1 MESLSIWLTSL
12 SSSDVFVLN
21 VAVLLGL
28 LLGKITIKRVSL
40 GISGVL
46 FSSLVMGMWF
56 RGATSGFFEW
66 NLILFVVSVGLLS
79 SEDFFVVMKKY
90 GIRFVI
96 LGIVVTFVGAFTTS
110 VLAFVFSKNIDPFL
124 VAGTYT
130 GALTSSPG
138 LAAALEMTAGNP
150 LVTIGYTLSY
160 PLGMIFVVLLVQ
172 IVPMILGID
181 LKKEQGLLDE
191 TLRVPGNGKKS
202 PGNPTFS
209 VVLFVFCVIGGVAL
223 GKIKLH
229 LPWVGSVS
237 LGSTGGC
244 LLFSLF
250 CGALGQTGSFHINI
264 EKKVLGGIRSI
275 SLAYF
280 LAVMGLSAG
289 PQFIEVL
296 RDHGLILICIGL
308 VTAVMSGC
316 VGFLVGRYVFRIN
329 WILLAGSIC
338 GAMTSTPGLGAAIDA
353 TGGDDC
359 SAGYG
364 ATYPVAIV
372 CMVIFTKLMILILG
386 SIA

>member
-1 MESLSIWLTSL
+1 MESLSIWFNSL
-12 SSSDVFVLN
+12 SSSGVFLLN

-28 LLGKITIKRVSL
+28 LLGKVAIKGISL

-46 FSSLVMGMWF
+46 FSSLVLGMWF
-56 RGATSGFFEW
+56 RGSISGFFEW
-66 NLILFVVSVGLLS
+66 NLVLFVVSVGLLS
-79 SEDFFVVMKKY
+79 SEDFFSVMKKY
-90 GIRFVI
+90 GVRFVL
-96 LGIVVTFVGAFTTS
+96 LGIVVTFVGAFTTFI
-110 VLAFVFSKNIDPFL
+110 LAFIFSKNIDPFL

-138 LAAALEMTAGNP
+138 LAAALEMTGGNP

-172 IVPMILGID
+172 IVPIILGID
-181 LKKEQGLLDE
+181 LEKEQQLLDE
-191 TLRVPGNGKKS
+191 TLRVPGTEKKS

-209 VVLFVFCVIGGVAL
+209 VALFVFCVIGGIAL
-223 GKIKLH
+223 GKVKLH
-229 LPWVGSVS
+229 FPWVGSVS

-244 LLFSLF
+244 LLFALF
-250 CGALGQTGSFHINI
+250 CGALGQTGPFRISI

-289 PQFIEVL
+289 PDFIGVL
-296 RDHGLILICIGL
+296 RDHGLILIGIGL
-308 VTAVMSGC
+308 ITAVMSGG

-372 CMVIFTKLMILILG
+372 CMVIFTKLMLLILG
-386 SIA
+386 STI